1 MAGDRVG
8 LAITVARWFKGCVPL
23 CTKSG
28 VRGLWVAANVSEK
41 SQSTSRD
48 GVHGISSG
56 VDPVSPTI
64 SQRRSTWRSR
74 GSDDEALASAVTASM
89 PKRLNSASRS
99 ASSAR
104 NAITSACS
112 ARATTASCRA
122 CSFSSNLKFSES
134 SADADASPAARSTPS
149 SKALE
154 WPHGLVASQ
163 HHVQQGLSSVGDVGR
178 TVLPAEPGIHTAPGH
193 ARAARRGWALHQWRS
208 VLSLRRLQVACLL
221 LHLIVSF
228 SSELDKSAH
237 LLGDGVELVD
247 HFDWRLLQAALGV
260 VLLLDFLL
268 ELGLLAFAFEPAA
281 IVPTDPRGFV
291 VAKGARMPDT
301 AAKRAGPEADLQD
314 DFFGEAAAS
323 PLGWDGVVLDDTGET
338 RFFGLAADG
347 ILPRCLN
354 RGGLSCFSMDARS
367 S

>member
-154 WPHGLVASQ
+154 WPHGLWPRSIT
-163 HHVQQGLSSVGDVGR
+163 SSKV
-178 TVLPAEPGIHTAPGH
+178 
-193 ARAARRGWALHQWRS
+193 S
-208 VLSLRRLQVACLL
+208 RRLVT
-221 LHLIVSF
+221 SGEP
-228 SSELDKSAH
+228 SSPPNQEFTRHRATH
-237 LLGDGVELVD
+237 E
-247 HFDWRLLQAALGV
+247 
-260 VLLLDFLL
+260 LL
-268 ELGLLAFAFEPAA
+268 EE
-281 IVPTDPRGFV
+281 
-291 VAKGARMPDT
+291 
-301 AAKRAGPEADLQD
+301 
-314 DFFGEAAAS
+314 
-323 PLGWDGVVLDDTGET
+323 
-338 RFFGLAADG
+338 
-347 ILPRCLN
+347 
-354 RGGLSCFSMDARS
+354 GGLSTNGAAS
-367 S
+367 